1 MNSLF
6 LIFNHRLTQIRKDDA
21 LASLNVKLWDIS
33 QKKPLEGL
41 KSGGI
46 LGLVILIA
54 DIRAIIALI
63 YSSSSE

>member
-6 LIFNHRLTQIRKDDA
+6 LIFNHRLTQIQKDDA
-21 LASLNVKLWDIS
+21 LTSLNVEFGVIS

-54 DIRAIIALI
+54 DIWAIIALI
-63 YSSSSE
+63 YSSSSG

>member
-21 LASLNVKLWDIS
+21 LASLNVNLWDIS